1 MSAASLSGRG
11 PLVALSFLFR
21 LLQRPLPASQGGTG
35 SRSVS
40 SQAFRPARSGG
51 QERAAAAVSPE
62 FQQIIWPRQRRWEPL
77 RSTRALLPSTVNR
90 PPRMN
95 ARFGPIL
102 MAWRRAARSARAIRA
117 TDRVKM
123 AGWESAASASHVPPL
138 RRSCP
143 NESDSISPTAWPAAR
158 FNSWSPDPVE
168 HRNDTWQRLQLL
180 LSATS

>member
-11 PLVALSFLFR
+11 PLVPLPFR
-21 LLQRPLPASQGGTG
+21 RRPLPTSQGGTG

-51 QERAAAAVSPE
+51 QERAVAAVSPE

-95 ARFGPIL
+95 ARFDPIL
-102 MAWRRAARSARAIRA
+102 MAWRRAAGSARAIRA